1 MTIGNDTIMFN
12 TDRERLLT
20 ALLQV
25 ELRQVVRDY
34 LSRTQRAFPIQ
45 YLFNMS
51 DIDPSHGPT

>member
-1 MTIGNDTIMFN
+1 MFN

-34 LSRTQRAFPIQ
+34 LSRTQRAFLIQ